1 MEIDYFIIQ
10 LFNSG
15 KINNILI
22 SGGNGQ
28 LLNNGYM
35 ESEWSKDFLI
45 NWNIWKNILIENKSR
60 NTWENEIHLRCIKE
74 DRNKKLLQL
83 HHPGI

>member
-1 MEIDYFIIQ
+1 MTVETDYFIIQ
-10 LFNSG
+10 LFKSG
-15 KINNILI
+15 KIKNILI

-45 NWNIWKNILIENKSR
+45 NCGIPEKNIQIENKSR
-60 NTWENEIHLRCIKE
+60 NTWEILYTLLTYYMKIKIK
-74 DRNKKLLQL
+74 NCY
-83 HHPGI
+83 